1 MSEMEPAAEP
11 TGIRFFNL
19 TSRIGRLRF
28 LAYGVALMLVLI
40 VPFIIALAL
49 AKVSVPLSLAIS
61 GLIYIVALVLSISF
75 MVRRLHD
82 LDNSGWWVLLI
93 FIPLVN
99 LGLEIYLIFF
109 PGTVGENHFGEAPPP
124 NSGWV
129 ILGALFYIALIPLG
143 IVAAIAI
150 PSYQDY
156 TLRAKTM
163 EGLQLAQGAEAAVT
177 KYVSSNNGNW
187 PADLATVFPAAKQ
200 NPAGQY
206 VASITSV
213 TAPSGAAYG
222 IIVTMGTDDTGVAIA
237 GKALEVWSQNG
248 IVWYCGPAS
257 VNPVDTR
264 YLPTGCHATDPTPP

>member
-1 MSEMEPAAEP
+1 MSETES
-11 TGIRFFNL
+11 GDIRFFNL

-28 LAYGVALMLVLI
+28 LAYGVALMLLLI
-40 VPFIIALAL
+40 VPFIIAFAL
-49 AKVSVPLSLAIS
+49 AKVSAPISLAIS
-61 GLIYIVALVLSISF
+61 GLAYIAALVLSISF

-82 LDNSGWWVLLI
+82 LDNSGWWALLI

-109 PGTVGENHFGEAPPP
+109 AGTAGENHYGEEPPP
-124 NSGWV
+124 NTGWV
-129 ILGALFYIALIPLG
+129 ILGALVYIAMIPLG

-156 TLRAKTM
+156 VLRAKTA
-163 EGLQLAQGAEAAVT
+163 EALQLAQGAEAAVT
-177 KYVSSNNGNW
+177 QYVHSNNGNW
-187 PADLATVFPAAKQ
+187 PADLGAIFPAAKQ
-200 NPAGQY
+200 NPAGPY

-213 TAPSGAAYG
+213 TAPNGAAYG
-222 IIVTMGTDDTGVAIA
+222 VIVTLGSENTGVAIA

-257 VNPVDTR
+257 TNPVDTR
-264 YLPTGCHATDPTPP
+264 YLPTGCHSTDPAPP